1 MMAWYN
7 DKKFVSLQ
15 RKTIISMQMKK
26 MLKTIILVSAMM
38 VSVQVNADDLG
49 DIIERDFSGRADSLN
64 EVLVQRFLNTRKGTF
79 WAIPKN
85 QANCVEATKY
95 IYWQQAHA
103 MDVLVYAY
111 ERIKDSDPEKAGR
124 YKHYMEL
131 WYENHANNWYVA
143 ENDPT
148 GFYNEFTD
156 DMCWICLT
164 LLHIAQA
171 LDDEQYALTA
181 KTVFDDYVV
190 PRGWRDDNGFWAL
203 PWKSNNMDRNACT
216 NAPAC
221 AVASKLY
228 LRFGDEFYKQTAI
241 DIYDYMHNVM
251 VTELNNVGSV
261 EDPPLS
267 YTQGTFGEACRL
279 LYHLT
284 GNKDYLNTGMKVIFY
299 LCTSSRCVDHGLLR
313 HEGTSMDQ
321 SIFKA
326 VAIPY
331 IVNMTLEE
339 DVTASYRRQ
348 FVRFLQKN
356 ANALWDNLLKDRY
369 PLMYCNYY
377 WGEPIDTSD
386 VPSMGAM
393 VSGASLMEN
402 MARLA
407 LALRN
412 PDAPTGVMIA
422 RQTNQESNIREYDLN
437 GRLLSTDKG
446 GKPKG
451 IRIRQ
456 GKKYNV
462 R

>member
-1 MMAWYN
+1 
-7 DKKFVSLQ
+7 
-15 RKTIISMQMKK
+15 MKI
-26 MLKTIILVSAMM
+26 MLKTAVVVSAMM
-38 VSVQVNADDLG
+38 MALPAMSEELA
-49 DIIERDFSGRADSLN
+49 DIIERDFAGRADSLN
-64 EVLVQRFLNTRKGTF
+64 EVLVQRFMNLSRGTF
-79 WAIPKN
+79 WAVPKN
-85 QANCVEATKY
+85 RAECVEATKF

-111 ERIKDSDPEKAGR
+111 ERIKDSAPEKAAK
-124 YKHYMEL
+124 YKSYMEL

-143 ENDPT
+143 DYDPT
-148 GFYNEFTD
+148 GFFNEYTD

-164 LLHIAQA
+164 LLHIADA
-171 LDDEQYALTA
+171 LDDEQYAMTA

-190 PRGWRDDNGFWAL
+190 PRGWTDDAGFWGL
-203 PWKSNNMDRNACT
+203 PWKLDFMERNACT

-228 LRFGDEFYKQTAI
+228 IRFGDETYKQTAI
-241 DIYDYMHNVM
+241 DIYDYMHNEM
-251 VTELNNVGSV
+251 VTKLNNDGRV

-267 YTQGTFGEACRL
+267 YTQGTFAEACRL

-284 GNKDYLNTGMKVIFY
+284 GDKNYLNTGVKVIFY
-299 LCTSSRCVDHGLLR
+299 LCSSSSCVYRGLLR
-313 HEGTSMDQ
+313 HEGTTMDQ

-331 IVNMTLEE
+331 IVNIALEE
-339 DVTASYRRQ
+339 EASDTYRRQ

-377 WGEPIDTSD
+377 WGEPIDPSE

-402 MARLA
+402 MERLA
-407 LALRN
+407 LALKG
-412 PDAPTGVMIA
+412 PVATGISSA
-422 RQTNQESNIREYDLN
+422 KPSLNSQEGREYDLQ
-437 GRLLSTDKG
+437 GRRLTSRQSETM
-446 GKPKG
+446 KG
-451 IRIRQ
+451 IRIRD
-456 GKKYNV
+456 GKKYIA

>member
-1 MMAWYN
+1 
-7 DKKFVSLQ
+7 
-15 RKTIISMQMKK
+15 
-26 MLKTIILVSAMM
+26 MLKTAVVVSAMM
-38 VSVQVNADDLG
+38 MALPAMSEELA
-49 DIIERDFSGRADSLN
+49 DIIERDFAGRADSLN
-64 EVLVQRFLNTRKGTF
+64 EVLVQRFMNLSRGTF
-79 WAIPKN
+79 WAVPKN
-85 QANCVEATKY
+85 RAECVEATKF

-111 ERIKDSDPEKAGR
+111 ERIKDSAPEKAAK
-124 YKHYMEL
+124 YKSYMEL

-143 ENDPT
+143 DYDPT
-148 GFYNEFTD
+148 GFFNEYTD

-164 LLHIAQA
+164 LLHIADA
-171 LDDEQYALTA
+171 LDDEQYAMTA

-190 PRGWRDDNGFWAL
+190 PRGWTDDAGFWGL
-203 PWKSNNMDRNACT
+203 PWKLDFMERNACT

-228 LRFGDEFYKQTAI
+228 IRFGDETYKQTAI
-241 DIYDYMHNVM
+241 DIYDYMHNEM
-251 VTELNNVGSV
+251 VTKLNNDGRV

-267 YTQGTFGEACRL
+267 YTQGTFAEACRL

-284 GNKDYLNTGMKVIFY
+284 GDKNYLNTGVKVIFY
-299 LCTSSRCVDHGLLR
+299 LCSSSSCVYRGLLR
-313 HEGTSMDQ
+313 HEGTTMDQ

-331 IVNMTLEE
+331 IVNIALEE
-339 DVTASYRRQ
+339 EASDTYRRQ

-377 WGEPIDTSD
+377 WGEPIDPSE

-402 MARLA
+402 MERLA
-407 LALRN
+407 LALKG
-412 PDAPTGVMIA
+412 PVATGISSA
-422 RQTNQESNIREYDLN
+422 KPSLNSQEGREYDLQ
-437 GRLLSTDKG
+437 GRRLTSRQSETM
-446 GKPKG
+446 KG
-451 IRIRQ
+451 IRIRD
-456 GKKYNV
+456 GKKYIA

>member
-1 MMAWYN
+1 
-7 DKKFVSLQ
+7 
-15 RKTIISMQMKK
+15 MKN
-26 MLKTIILVSAMM
+26 MLKTAVVVSAMM
-38 VSVQVNADDLG
+38 MALPAMG
-49 DIIERDFSGRADSLN
+49 EELADIIERDFAGRADSLN
-64 EVLVQRFLNTRKGTF
+64 EVLVQRFMNLSRGTF
-79 WAIPKN
+79 WAVPKN
-85 QANCVEATKY
+85 RAECVEATKF

-111 ERIKDSDPEKAGR
+111 ERIKDSAPEKAAK
-124 YKHYMEL
+124 YKSYMEL

-143 ENDPT
+143 DYDPT
-148 GFYNEFTD
+148 GFFNEYTD

-164 LLHIAQA
+164 LLHIADA
-171 LDDEQYALTA
+171 LDDEQYAMTA

-190 PRGWRDDNGFWAL
+190 PRGWTDDAGFWGL
-203 PWKSNNMDRNACT
+203 PWKLDFMERNACT

-228 LRFGDEFYKQTAI
+228 IRFGDETYKQTAI
-241 DIYDYMHNVM
+241 DIYDYMHNEM
-251 VTELNNVGSV
+251 VTKLNNDGRV

-267 YTQGTFGEACRL
+267 YTQGTFAEACRL

-284 GNKDYLNTGMKVIFY
+284 GDKNYLNTGVKVIFY
-299 LCTSSRCVDHGLLR
+299 LCSSSSCVYRGLLR
-313 HEGTSMDQ
+313 HEGTTMDQ

-331 IVNMTLEE
+331 IVNIALEE
-339 DVTASYRRQ
+339 EASDTYRRQ

-377 WGEPIDTSD
+377 WGEPIDPSE

-402 MARLA
+402 MERLA
-407 LALRN
+407 LALKG
-412 PDAPTGVMIA
+412 PVATGISSA
-422 RQTNQESNIREYDLN
+422 KPSLNSQEGREYDLQ
-437 GRLLSTDKG
+437 GRRLTSRQSETM
-446 GKPKG
+446 KG
-451 IRIRQ
+451 IRIRD
-456 GKKYNV
+456 GKKYIA

>member
-1 MMAWYN
+1 
-7 DKKFVSLQ
+7 
-15 RKTIISMQMKK
+15 MKN
-26 MLKTIILVSAMM
+26 MLKTAVVVSAMM
-38 VSVQVNADDLG
+38 MALPAMG
-49 DIIERDFSGRADSLN
+49 EELADIIERDFAGRADSLN
-64 EVLVQRFLNTRKGTF
+64 EVLVQRFMNLSRGTF
-79 WAIPKN
+79 WAVPKN
-85 QANCVEATKY
+85 RAECVEATKF

-111 ERIKDSDPEKAGR
+111 ERIKDSAPEKAAK
-124 YKHYMEL
+124 YKSYMEL

-143 ENDPT
+143 DYDPT
-148 GFYNEFTD
+148 GFFNEYTD

-164 LLHIAQA
+164 LLHIADA
-171 LDDEQYALTA
+171 LDDEQYAMTA

-190 PRGWRDDNGFWAL
+190 PRGWTDDAGFWGL
-203 PWKSNNMDRNACT
+203 PWKLDFMERNACT

-228 LRFGDEFYKQTAI
+228 MRFGDETYKQTAI
-241 DIYDYMHNVM
+241 DIYDYMHNEM
-251 VTELNNVGSV
+251 VTKLNNDGRV

-267 YTQGTFGEACRL
+267 YTQGTFAEACRL

-284 GNKDYLNTGMKVIFY
+284 GDKNYLNTGVKVIFY
-299 LCTSSRCVDHGLLR
+299 LCSSSSCVYRGLLR
-313 HEGTSMDQ
+313 HEGTTMDQ

-331 IVNMTLEE
+331 IVNIALEE
-339 DVTASYRRQ
+339 EASDTYRRQ

-377 WGEPIDTSD
+377 WGEPIDPSE

-402 MARLA
+402 MERLA
-407 LALRN
+407 LALKG
-412 PDAPTGVMIA
+412 PVATGISSA
-422 RQTNQESNIREYDLN
+422 KPSLNSQEGREYDLQ
-437 GRLLSTDKG
+437 GRRLTSRQSETM
-446 GKPKG
+446 KG
-451 IRIRQ
+451 IRIRD
-456 GKKYNV
+456 GKKYIA

>member
-1 MMAWYN
+1 
-7 DKKFVSLQ
+7 
-15 RKTIISMQMKK
+15 MKK
-26 MLKTIILVSAMM
+26 MLKTAVVVSAMM
-38 VSVQVNADDLG
+38 MALPAMG
-49 DIIERDFSGRADSLN
+49 EELADIIERDFAGRADSLN
-64 EVLVQRFLNTRKGTF
+64 EVLVQRFMNLSRGTF
-79 WAIPKN
+79 WAVPKN
-85 QANCVEATKY
+85 RAECVEATKF

-111 ERIKDSDPEKAGR
+111 ERIKDSDPEKAAK
-124 YKHYMEL
+124 YKKYMEL

-143 ENDPT
+143 DYDPT
-148 GFYNEFTD
+148 GFFNEFTD

-164 LLHIAQA
+164 LLHIADA

-190 PRGWRDDNGFWAL
+190 PRGWTDDAGFWGL
-203 PWKSNNMDRNACT
+203 PWKLDFMERNACT

-228 LRFGDEFYKQTAI
+228 MRFGDETYKQTAI
-241 DIYDYMHNVM
+241 DIYDYMHNEM
-251 VTELNNVGSV
+251 VTKLNNDGRV

-267 YTQGTFGEACRL
+267 YTQGTFAEACRL

-284 GNKDYLNTGMKVIFY
+284 GDKNYLNTGVKVIFY
-299 LCTSSRCVDHGLLR
+299 LCSSSSCVYRGLLR
-313 HEGTSMDQ
+313 HEGTTMDQ

-331 IVNMTLEE
+331 IVNFALEE
-339 DVTASYRRQ
+339 EASDTYRRQ

-377 WGEPIDTSD
+377 WGEPIDPSE

-402 MARLA
+402 MERLA
-407 LALRN
+407 LALKG
-412 PDAPTGVMIA
+412 PVATGISTA
-422 RQTNQESNIREYDLN
+422 KPSLNSQEGREFDLQGRRLTSRQSETM
-437 GRLLSTDKG
+437 
-446 GKPKG
+446 KG
-451 IRIRQ
+451 IRIRDS
-456 GKKYNV
+456 KKYIA

>member
-1 MMAWYN
+1 M
-7 DKKFVSLQ
+7 
-15 RKTIISMQMKK
+15 IISLYLCSDKNYKLQKIEMKK
-26 MLKTIILVSAMM
+26 MLKTMVVLFAMLM
-38 VSVQVNADDLG
+38 ALPTMADDLAN
-49 DIIERDFSGRADSLN
+49 IIERDFSSRADSLN
-64 EVLVQRFLNTRKGTF
+64 EVLVQRFMNLSKGTF
-79 WAIPKN
+79 WAVPKN
-85 QANCVEATKY
+85 RAECVEATKF

-111 ERIKDSDPEKAGR
+111 ERIKDSDPEKAAK
-124 YKHYMEL
+124 YKNYMEL
-131 WYENHANNWYVA
+131 WYANHANNWYVA
-143 ENDPT
+143 DYDPT
-148 GFYNEFTD
+148 GFFNEFTD

-164 LLHIAQA
+164 LLHIADA

-190 PRGWRDDNGFWAL
+190 PRGWTDDAGFWGL
-203 PWKSNNMDRNACT
+203 PWKLDFMDRNACT

-221 AVASKLY
+221 VVASKLY
-228 LRFGDEFYKQTAI
+228 LRFGDETYKQTAI

-251 VTELNNVGSV
+251 VTELNNDGRV
-261 EDPPLS
+261 EDPPLT
-267 YTQGTFGEACRL
+267 YTQGTFAEACRL

-284 GNKDYLNTGMKVIFY
+284 GESQYLNTAVKVTFY
-299 LCTSSRCVDHGLLR
+299 LCSSSRCVDHGLLR
-313 HEGTSMDQ
+313 HEGTTMDQ

-331 IVNMTLEE
+331 IVNIVLEE
-339 DVTASYRRQ
+339 DASEAYRKQ

-377 WGEPIDTSD
+377 WGEPIDTNE
-386 VPSMGAM
+386 VPSLGAM

-407 LALRN
+407 LALKSAEATDLRTPALSN
-412 PDAPTGVMIA
+412 TRTLAPI
-422 RQTNQESNIREYDLN
+422 YDLQ
-437 GRLLSTDKG
+437 GRRLTSRQSESMR
-446 GKPKG
+446 G
-451 IRIRQ
+451 IWIGN
-456 GKKYNV
+456 GKKYIA